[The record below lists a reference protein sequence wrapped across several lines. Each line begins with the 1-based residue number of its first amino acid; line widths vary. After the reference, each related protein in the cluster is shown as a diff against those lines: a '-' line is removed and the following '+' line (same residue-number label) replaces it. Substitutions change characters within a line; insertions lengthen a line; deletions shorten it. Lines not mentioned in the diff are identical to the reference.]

1 MPMRAHSQPCSTRFL
16 TTCDPMYPLAP
27 VTATG
32 PSAEV
37 TGAMM
42 MTDKTASA
50 AGRAACRAR
59 RRSKRTYRP
68 SPERTNSANSIYIY
82 VEVPIN
88 SIKKN
93 SDDMLTRRAGC
104 AICRQEL

>member
-1 MPMRAHSQPCSTRFL
+1 
-16 TTCDPMYPLAP
+16 MYPLAP

-42 MTDKTASA
+42 MTDKTQSQDSKRA
-50 AGRAACRAR
+50 AGRAAARAR
-59 RRSKRTYRP
+59 SEAFQAYRP
-68 SPERTNSANSIYIY
+68 SPERTNSANSIYKY

-88 SIKKN
+88 SIWIPCAFQHD
-93 SDDMLTRRAGC
+93 SGLSRAV
-104 AICRQEL
+104 E